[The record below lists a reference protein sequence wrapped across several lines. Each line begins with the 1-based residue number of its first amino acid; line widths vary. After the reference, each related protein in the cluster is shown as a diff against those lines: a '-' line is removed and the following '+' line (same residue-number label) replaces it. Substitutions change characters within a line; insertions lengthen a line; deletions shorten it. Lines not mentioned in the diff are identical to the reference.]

1 MWDFSFSKSI
11 GLMVRTSPYILFRI
25 FVYFAIAVAYVLV
38 TGTGAGIGYGVGAF
52 AGPEDQAGYAA
63 WGGIIGFG
71 ATAGVIYLLR
81 EYLLYTVKAGHIAVL
96 VELMDGRPL
105 PNGQGQIAYGASVV
119 RERFVEASVL
129 FGIDQLIKG
138 VIGAITGLM
147 QGIFSLLPIPGLDT
161 IARLLRAFLNVAV
174 GFIDEVIL
182 AHAIRTRS
190 DNPYASARDALVLYG
205 QNAKVIMK
213 NAAFVAVLVYLFAF
227 VVFLVMLAPAAAVVY
242 LLPGGWSAGGIVFA
256 LLFAWAVK
264 AAVLEPLAITCMM
277 QVYFKVTAGQ
287 TPDPVWEA
295 KLDGLSSRF
304 GDLKDKAMS
313 WSGLGGTMRDR
324 TAM

>member
-1 MWDFSFSKSI
+1 MWDFSFGTAL
-11 GLMVRTSPYILFRI
+11 GLMVRTAPYVLFRVV
-25 FVYFAIAVAYVLV
+25 VYFAIAVAYVLV

-52 AGPEDQAGYAA
+52 AGPDEQAGYAA

-147 QGIFSLLPIPGLDT
+147 QGVLSLLPIPGLDT
-161 IARLLRAFLNVAV
+161 ITRLLRAFLNVAV

-205 QNAKVIMK
+205 QNAKVMMK

-227 VVFLVMLAPAAAVVY
+227 VIFLVMLAPAAAVAY

-304 GDLKDKAMS
+304 GDLKVKAMS
-313 WSGLGGTMRDR
+313 WSGLGGTTRER

>member
-1 MWDFSFSKSI
+1 MWDFSFTTAL
-11 GLMVRTSPYILFRI
+11 GLMVRTAPYVLFRVL
-25 FVYFAIAVAYVLV
+25 VYFAIAVAYVLV

-52 AGPEDQAGYAA
+52 AGPDDQAGYAA
-63 WGGIIGFG
+63 WGGIIGFA

-105 PNGQGQIAYGASVV
+105 PNGQGQIAYGARVV

-138 VIGAITGLM
+138 VISAITGLM

-205 QNAKVIMK
+205 QNAKVMMK

-227 VVFLVMLAPAAAVVY
+227 AVFLVMLAPAAAVAY

-287 TPDPVWEA
+287 TPDPVWEG

-313 WSGLGGTMRDR
+313 WSGLGGTARGR
-324 TAM
+324 TAI